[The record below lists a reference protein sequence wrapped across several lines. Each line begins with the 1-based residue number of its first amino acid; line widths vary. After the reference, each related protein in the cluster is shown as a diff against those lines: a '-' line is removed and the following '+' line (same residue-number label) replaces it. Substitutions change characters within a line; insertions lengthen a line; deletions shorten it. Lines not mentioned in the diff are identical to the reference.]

1 MRTRRPRTI
10 RAARAAAS
18 AEVSGTSRLDGC
30 VDALIPDSRVEL
42 QRTRQP
48 NVDATASAPRSR
60 NSIEETIRDRSPI
73 AGSAGTS
80 GGSTRSPNPSGSTSP
95 SGVGTRR
102 APVDEDPKPVGSVGS
117 RRPHDQMYIASMEP
131 CRDPHLGLVQI
142 RGLVLDAPIALKR
155 PVVSS
160 QRRRTGVVAR
170 LVERDAA
177 RRRLGLR
184 SLISDVCL
192 RRLQA

>member
-1 MRTRRPRTI
+1 MRRRVDPRLSR
-10 RAARAAAS
+10 RAPAEAS
-18 AEVSGTSRLDGC
+18 AERGRDRLGAT
-30 VDALIPDSRVEL
+30 VQEL
-42 QRTRQP
+42 DRR
-48 NVDATASAPRSR
+48 NDPRSVPHCR
-60 NSIEETIRDRSPI
+60 ISWYI
-73 AGSAGTS
+73 

-142 RGLVLDAPIALKR
+142 RGLVLDGPIARKR

-160 QRRRTGVVAR
+160 QRRRTGVDAR